1 MIQAAY
7 ANAERTKQF
16 SLAKATS
23 LSLSAIEPLKYGF
36 CKKYFDRNEPL
47 TS

>member
-7 ANAERTKQF
+7 ADAERTKQF

-23 LSLSAIEPLKYGF
+23 LSLSAIELLTM
-36 CKKYFDRNEPL
+36 NEYRKDD
-47 TS
+47 S